1 VSHCTEIMHFCYQL
15 CAVLSLLTLFNC
27 FCVAWC
33 RCKEHCIV
41 PTRMRQL
48 GYAVQ
53 NLYGAVYS
61 NLQGQP
67 LHGGAA
73 AVAGESAVQLSARF
87 GEGCSALCAYHEW
100 WFWGKV

>member
-1 VSHCTEIMHFCYQL
+1 
-15 CAVLSLLTLFNC
+15 
-27 FCVAWC
+27 
-33 RCKEHCIV
+33 V

-67 LHGGAA
+67 LHGGGA

-87 GEGCSALCAYHEW
+87 VEGCSALCAYHEW
-100 WFWGKV
+100 WFWGKVQFAVCQSVFAHTPLGLHPPLRETFCSKMMALRCTCVF